1 MPPGLRRVRWSN
13 AGSSRSTGHWST
25 NRIGKHNSW
34 RPCSRRWP
42 TVTLVLTDLLMPEQ
56 EGLET
61 IQQLRTMTPAP
72 KIIAIS
78 GGGYT
83 GRRDCLRAAA
93 VLGAARTFR
102 KPLRARDLLT
112 TVQALLAE
120 TSARADG

>member
-1 MPPGLRRVRWSN
+1 MREARNGREGI
-13 AGSSRSTGHWST
+13 ACCQ
-25 NRIGKHNSW
+25 KD
-34 RPCSRRWP
+34 
-42 TVTLVLTDLLMPEQ
+42 TVALVLTDLLMPEQ

-93 VLGAARTFR
+93 VLGAARTFQ

>member
-1 MPPGLRRVRWSN
+1 MREARNGREGI
-13 AGSSRSTGHWST
+13 ACCQ
-25 NRIGKHNSW
+25 KD
-34 RPCSRRWP
+34 
-42 TVTLVLTDLLMPEQ
+42 TVALVLTDLLMPEQ

-72 KIIAIS
+72 KSIAIS

-83 GRRDCLRAAA
+83 GRRDCLRATA
-93 VLGAARTFR
+93 VLGADRPFQ